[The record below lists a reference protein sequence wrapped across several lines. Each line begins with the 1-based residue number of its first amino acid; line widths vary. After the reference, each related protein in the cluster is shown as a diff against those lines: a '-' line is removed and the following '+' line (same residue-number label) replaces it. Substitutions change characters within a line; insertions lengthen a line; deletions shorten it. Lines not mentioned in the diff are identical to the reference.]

1 MSYIMTSY
9 DANHAQFVNY
19 NIGSVKYSELQ
30 ALTGGTRTDR
40 NGNAWNFTQ
49 NYSYTYGKK
58 FTINCDTTDLRSN
71 LSSVGLG
78 SLDIGSR
85 FLSDFPDNGTYYL
98 QKNPTSTREYPE
110 FLYSISESTSGGV
123 TYKTHDLRPMHNS
136 GTPNTISCSVT
147 TRSDSANLNLEYFMS
162 PLIVMDDN
170 GKALYLGAVCGTI
183 QHNNGRTQWYLS
195 WNNDAE
201 WSRFS
206 NMATSLDS
214 DPDLPIEGLK
224 DYGQFTGDVI
234 ALPDAPDETVSGA
247 LGYGFLNF
255 YRPSDAQLRSFGA
268 LLWTSPFYAKWHD
281 WDSVYNSFLNAFS
294 DPLDYIVGLFMLPV
308 KPSASA
314 SSGIFLG
321 GIKCNTVTAPKIT
334 NQWKKIDFGTININ
348 ELYGNY
354 LDYANSRISIYLPY
368 IGTADL
374 DVQEVNGGTVHLQYI
389 VDCFTGA
396 CVANVHL
403 KKATPTPWG
412 MTYTNETVHSYTGNM
427 AIQLP
432 LSASS
437 FDSMISGLVNVG
449 LGLGT
454 NNPATAFTGVK
465 GMATGLVGD
474 VTTRGSLSSNTGK
487 LGYQTP
493 YLMFT
498 RPIEVKPTNLNNLH
512 GVSAGVGGKLSSF
525 RGYVVCSDVK
535 LDGVTATD
543 SELNEIET
551 MLKTGVYV

>member
-19 NIGSVKYSELQ
+19 NIGSVKLSELQ
-30 ALTGGTRTDR
+30 ALTAGNKTDK
-40 NGNAWNFTQ
+40 NGNTWTFTQ
-49 NYSYTYGKK
+49 NYSYSYGKR
-58 FTINCDTTDLRSN
+58 FSINANTANIFSN
-71 LSSVGLG
+71 FAGVGLA
-78 SLDIGSR
+78 SLDIGFR
-85 FLSDFPDNGTYYL
+85 FLSDFTSTGSYYL

-110 FLYSISESTSGGV
+110 YSYDISESTSGGV
-123 TYKTHDLRPMHNS
+123 TYRTHALRPMDKS
-136 GTPNTISCSVT
+136 STPNTIAISIT
-147 TRSDSANLNLEYFMS
+147 TRSDANALNLEYFLS
-162 PLIVMDDN
+162 PLIILDDN
-170 GKALYLGAVCGTI
+170 GKAIHLGAVGGTI
-183 QHNNGRTQWYLS
+183 RHGSDDATIYLS
-195 WNNDAE
+195 WNIDCLWNKY
-201 WSRFS
+201 S
-206 NMATSLDS
+206 NMTTSLDS

-224 DYGQFTGDVI
+224 DYEQFTGDVI

-334 NQWKKIDFGTININ
+334 NQWKTIDFGTIEIN

-432 LSASS
+432 LSANS
-437 FDSMISGLVNVG
+437 FDNMISGLVNVG
-449 LGLGT
+449 LGLGA
-454 NNPATAFTGVK
+454 NNPTTVLGGLK
-465 GMATGLVGD
+465 DMASGLVGD
-474 VTTRGSLSSNTGK
+474 LTTRGSLSSNTGK

>member
-9 DANHAQFVNY
+9 DANHAKFVNY

-30 ALTGGTRTDR
+30 ALTAGERTDK
-40 NGNAWNFTQ
+40 NGNRWTFYQ
-49 NYSYTYGKK
+49 RYSYSYGNK
-58 FTINCDTTDLRSN
+58 FEIQCETTDLRSN

-85 FLSDFPDNGTYYL
+85 FLSDITDAGNYYL

-110 FLYSISESTSGGV
+110 FYYSISESTSGGI
-123 TYKTHDLRPMHNS
+123 TYRTHDLRPMQDS
-136 GTPNTISCSVT
+136 STPNTMSCDIT
-147 TRSDSANLNLEYFMS
+147 TRSDSANLNIEYFMS

-170 GKALYLGAVCGTI
+170 GKALYLGAVAGTI
-183 QHNNGRTQWYLS
+183 YHNNGRIQWYLS
-195 WNNDAE
+195 WNSDAQ

-224 DYGQFTGDVI
+224 DYGQFAGDVI
-234 ALPDAPDETVSGA
+234 AMPDAPDESVSGA

-255 YRPSDAQLRSFGA
+255 YRPTDGQLRSFGA
-268 LLWTSPFYAKWHD
+268 LLWTNPFYQKWAD
-281 WDSVYNSFLNAFS
+281 YDATYNTILNLVS
-294 DPLDYIVGLFMLPV
+294 NPLDYIVGLFMLPV
-308 KPSASA
+308 KPDA
-314 SSGIFLG
+314 SSADGIYLG
-321 GIKCNTVTAPKIT
+321 GIKCNTVHAPRIT
-334 NQWKKIDFGTININ
+334 SQWKTIDFGTINVN
-348 ELYGNY
+348 ELYGTY
-354 LDYANSRISIYLPY
+354 LDYANSRLSIYLPY

-374 DVQEVNGGTVHLQYI
+374 DVQEVNGGSIHLRYI

-396 CVANVHL
+396 CVANVHCR
-403 KKATPTPWG
+403 KATPTPWG

-437 FDSMISGLVNVG
+437 FDNLVSGLVSVG

-454 NNPATAFTGVK
+454 NNPATVMTGGK
-465 GMATGLVGD
+465 DIATGFIGD

-487 LGYQTP
+487 LGFQTP

-498 RPIEVKPTNLNNLH
+498 RPIEVKPSNIGNLH
-512 GVSAGVGGKLSSF
+512 GYSAGVGGALKSF
-525 RGYVVCSDVK
+525 SGYVECSDVK
-535 LDGVTATD
+535 LDGINATD
-543 SELNEIET
+543 TELQMIESL
-551 MLKTGVYV
+551 LKGGVYV

>member
-1 MSYIMTSY
+1 
-9 DANHAQFVNY
+9 
-19 NIGSVKYSELQ
+19 
-30 ALTGGTRTDR
+30 
-40 NGNAWNFTQ
+40 
-49 NYSYTYGKK
+49 
-58 FTINCDTTDLRSN
+58 
-71 LSSVGLG
+71 
-78 SLDIGSR
+78 
-85 FLSDFPDNGTYYL
+85 
-98 QKNPTSTREYPE
+98 
-110 FLYSISESTSGGV
+110 
-123 TYKTHDLRPMHNS
+123 
-136 GTPNTISCSVT
+136 
-147 TRSDSANLNLEYFMS
+147 
-162 PLIVMDDN
+162 
-170 GKALYLGAVCGTI
+170 
-183 QHNNGRTQWYLS
+183 
-195 WNNDAE
+195 
-201 WSRFS
+201 
-206 NMATSLDS
+206 
-214 DPDLPIEGLK
+214 
-224 DYGQFTGDVI
+224 
-234 ALPDAPDETVSGA
+234 
-247 LGYGFLNF
+247 
-255 YRPSDAQLRSFGA
+255 
-268 LLWTSPFYAKWHD
+268 
-281 WDSVYNSFLNAFS
+281 
-294 DPLDYIVGLFMLPV
+294 MLPV

-334 NQWKKIDFGTININ
+334 NQWKTIDFGTININ

-374 DVQEVNGGTVHLQYI
+374 DVQEVNGGIVHLQYI